1 MFKTKE
7 TRDFAKN
14 GKEQKLFLWCVIIF
28 ALITILPL
36 FVISLYN
43 HPSADDFAYA
53 VETHMVWKSTRNIF
67 LVIKEAVMTSI
78 SYWNRWQGLYTSA
91 FLLALEPGI
100 FGEQYYRITG
110 FLTIGTILIGNLI
123 FCLYVLNK
131 RLGAAKLTA
140 TAFGMVITFLML
152 HWMPSTVEGLY
163 WYNGAMNYTFCYGI
177 LLVLFCIVLSLCQEQ
192 SKSGLILKCISGI
205 ILACALS
212 GGNHVTAFAGLL
224 AVAGILGFC
233 LILKK
238 KNYALRVGIV
248 LLFETAGFLLNIL
261 SPGTKVRSN
270 AFEESQGV
278 FWTIWNS
285 VRYLLDRM
293 DGWVGLALIV
303 CMILMLPFIFQCVR
317 RIRKDKKFDFR
328 YPLLVFIASVGFLAA
343 MCCPSYY
350 AMGAIGAGR
359 LVNVIYFAF
368 VLLAFLN
375 TFYVC
380 GWLDEKFDFGE
391 FQWKM
396 PWTLTVLVLSF
407 GMIVGCYGNAA
418 GYIAWNSVS
427 SGEALA
433 YSLEA
438 DARYNLYIN
447 SEGQDVEVEAFSFY
461 PQLLYY
467 EDITEDAEDWRN
479 QQVREYFELN
489 SVVRK

>member
-7 TRDFAKN
+7 TRDLAKN
-14 GKEQKLFLWCVIIF
+14 SKGQKLFLWCVIIF
-28 ALITILPL
+28 ASITILPL
-36 FVISLYN
+36 LVISLYN

-53 VETHMVWKSTRNIF
+53 VETHMVWKSTRNLF
-67 LVIKEAVMTSI
+67 LVMKEAVMTSI
-78 SYWNRWQGLYTSA
+78 GYWNRWQGLYTSA

-123 FCLYVLNK
+123 FCLYVLYK

-140 TAFGMVITFLML
+140 TAFGMVTTVLML

-163 WYNGAMNYTFCYGI
+163 WYNGAMNYTFFYGV
-177 LLVLFCIVLSLCQEQ
+177 LLVLICIVLSLCQEQ
-192 SKSGLILKCISGI
+192 SKSGLILKCIAGI

-224 AVAGILGFC
+224 VVAGILGFC

-278 FWTIWNS
+278 FWTIWNAI
-285 VRYLLDRM
+285 RYLLDRI
-293 DGWVGLALIV
+293 DDWVGLALIV
-303 CMILMLPFIFQCVR
+303 CMILMLPFIFRCVR
-317 RIRKDKKFDFR
+317 RIRIEKKFDFR
-328 YPLLVFIASVGFLAA
+328 YPLLVFIASVGFLIA

-368 VLLAFLN
+368 ILVVFVNA
-375 TFYVC
+375 FYVC
-380 GWLDEKFDFGE
+380 GWLDEKVDFGE
-391 FQWKM
+391 FQWRT

-407 GMIVGCYGNAA
+407 GMLVGCYGNAA
-418 GYIAWNSVS
+418 GYIAWKSVS

-447 SEGQDVEVEAFSFY
+447 SEGQNVEVETFSFY

-467 EDITEDAEDWRN
+467 EDITEDADDWRN
-479 QQVREYFELN
+479 QQIREYFELN